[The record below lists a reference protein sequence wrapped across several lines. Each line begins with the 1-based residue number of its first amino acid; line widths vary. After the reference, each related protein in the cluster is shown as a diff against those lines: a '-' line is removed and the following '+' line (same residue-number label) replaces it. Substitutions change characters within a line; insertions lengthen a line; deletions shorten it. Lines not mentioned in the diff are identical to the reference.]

1 MAEYIEREAVCKECI
16 HCEVCDYWEKEAY
29 PNDCEYNDGEPCE
42 YFKSAA
48 DVAPVVHG
56 RMRVET
62 TTDDFVDVERAK
74 AEGLYR
80 KHYFCP
86 NCDIEVGHKTFDRNR
101 QFGQGTVLHSNK
113 FPNYCPNCGA
123 RMDGE

>member
-48 DVAPVVHG
+48 DVAPVTKQG
-56 RMRVET
+56 
-62 TTDDFVDVERAK
+62 K
-74 AEGLYR
+74 WI
-80 KHYFCP
+80 P
-86 NCDIEVGHKTFDRNR
+86 NPIMVSDLDGDWIALELHCSLCNRLTYHKE
-101 QFGQGTVLHSNK
+101 K
-113 FPNYCPNCGA
+113 YCPECGA
-123 RMDGE
+123 QMEDD